1 MNINVGFLDKE
12 RPKHQHKFYEIII
25 YTNGGGV
32 LSLNESKISF
42 SPGTI
47 VIIPPNTDH
56 ESVSKD
62 TVERIFINGSFDW
75 LLTNSDPVV
84 LFGNSEGDGL
94 LLADLIYRGRF
105 ENSDYIA
112 ALVNALINYIFHNA
126 NVDDKM
132 NMTVKSIANEIS
144 ERFYDSELNPTEIL
158 AKSGYAED
166 YVRSEF
172 KKIIGKSPTTF
183 LIEARVSH
191 ACMLIDMY
199 KNSISLAKIA
209 EKCGYTDYIYFS
221 RCFKKITGMSPREYL
236 RALQ

>member
-12 RPKHQHKFYEIII
+12 RPKHKHKFYEIII

>member
-12 RPKHQHKFYEIII
+12 RPKHKHKFYEILI
-25 YTNGGGV
+25 YTDGSGV
-32 LSLNESKISF
+32 LSLNEVKVPF

-47 VIIPPNTDH
+47 VIIPPNTEH
-56 ESVSKD
+56 EAFSKD
-62 TVERIFINGSFDW
+62 TVQRIFINGSFDW

-105 ENSDYIA
+105 ENSDYIMS
-112 ALVNALINYIFHNA
+112 LVNALINYIFHNA
-126 NVDDKM
+126 DVDDKM
-132 NMTVKSIANEIS
+132 NMAVKSIANEIS

-172 KKIIGKSPTTF
+172 KKIIGKSPTAF
-183 LIEARVSH
+183 LTETRISH
-191 ACMLIDMY
+191 ACLLIDMY

-209 EKCGYTDYIYFS
+209 EKCGFTDYVYFS
-221 RCFKKITGMSPREYL
+221 RCFKKITGMSPRGFL
-236 RALQ
+236 HASQ

>member
-12 RPKHQHKFYEIII
+12 RPKHKHKFYEILI
-25 YTNGGGV
+25 YTDGSGV
-32 LSLNESKISF
+32 LSLNDVKVPF

-47 VIIPPNTDH
+47 VIIPPNTEH
-56 ESVSKD
+56 EAFSKD
-62 TVERIFINGSFDW
+62 TVQRIFINGSFDW

-105 ENSDYIA
+105 ENSDYITSLVS
-112 ALVNALINYIFHNA
+112 ALVNYIFHNA
-126 NVDDKM
+126 DVDNKM
-132 NMTVKSIANEIS
+132 NMAVKSIANEIS
-144 ERFYDSELNPTEIL
+144 KRFCDSELNPTEIL

-172 KKIIGKSPTTF
+172 KKIIGKSPKAF
-183 LIEARVSH
+183 LIETRVSH
-191 ACMLIDMY
+191 SCLLIDMY
-199 KNSISLAKIA
+199 KNSISLTKIA
-209 EKCGYTDYIYFS
+209 EKCGFTDYVYFS

-236 RALQ
+236 HASQ